1 MREEEKK
8 RRTQNISGGIV
19 APASVY
25 IWLCVKV
32 GWEQS
37 QKNKTNRTYKTDG
50 LLTQRVKDIALQSV
64 QAEIKPR
71 GGNQKAFYSL
81 LL

>member
-1 MREEEKK
+1 M
-8 RRTQNISGGIV
+8 

>member
-1 MREEEKK
+1 M
-8 RRTQNISGGIV
+8 

-64 QAEIKPR
+64 QAGIKPR